1 MAGEVPTVTTAKS
14 SVAQSYVR
22 AATSAATV
30 GNSAESELEA
40 LRGGSGVAELTK
52 KLTDNSLGGGDAG
65 ATPPKRAAVAELE
78 GKSKATGVDAMR
90 KYREAKEAEAA
101 ASPTSPL
108 RGTNA
113 GPPPKVDLYK

>member
-1 MAGEVPTVTTAKS
+1 MKKNNRARGALGTADAIFCSSRAMAGEVPTVTTAKS

-52 KLTDNSLGGGDAG
+52 KLTVKAHRFSK
-65 ATPPKRAAVAELE
+65 TAEE
-78 GKSKATGVDAMR
+78 AIKGKC
-90 KYREAKEAEAA
+90 
-101 ASPTSPL
+101 
-108 RGTNA
+108 GTVEVI
-113 GPPPKVDLYK
+113 G